1 MRLEA
6 ILTFAVINEKLNLIL
21 ILKSSMVL
29 GLIKRIDIPNKK
41 NTSFSDISK
50 IKLKDGFILKALAI
64 RIIPIK
70 IKDKFKT
77 TLNMIEKKE
86 LLDISVN
93 EPVDWVNRLRI
104 VEKSKKVYG
113 YIYEKIK
120 YISKC
125 IPYHY

>member
-1 MRLEA
+1 
-6 ILTFAVINEKLNLIL
+6 
-21 ILKSSMVL
+21 MV
-29 GLIKRIDIPNKK
+29 
-41 NTSFSDISK
+41 
-50 IKLKDGFILKALAI
+50 
-64 RIIPIK
+64 
-70 IKDKFKT
+70 
-77 TLNMIEKKE
+77 EEKE

-120 YISKC
+120 YISVKLLLKKC